1 MTNIIATLMVVMMVL
16 GVVGLIK
23 ACMMAGDDQKR
34 KQAIRQEELSISRN
48 RKIREEREKG

>member
-34 KQAIRQEELSISRN
+34 KQAIRQYQPIPQHVRH
-48 RKIREEREKG
+48 